1 MTTRVQPID
10 LINAAKPR
18 FAFLEPFRLP
28 DFTWTW
34 TSVLLANTGRYGVVL
49 VGGDEAF
56 RTTHSSL
63 WSSLVV
69 MLLLAPTLVFG
80 PIAGALADRHS
91 RKLIM
96 RLACGVAVVG
106 CLGGALIRGSAS
118 VRLGVVV
125 GAAMIVG
132 SAQSL
137 FAPSWQALIP
147 NILGERKL
155 LAGGG
160 FTRVAMQGG
169 EFVGPLAVT
178 PIVAILGIKPG
189 FVFCAAAYAIAG
201 ALTLRLSTP
210 ERPVTEPATVLH
222 RVVEGVTYIRR
233 NRRLAG
239 VLTLTGFHCALTMA
253 FLGMLP
259 ALAAGQLNDTS
270 AYGPLVTTLGLGAII
285 GAFAVAL
292 FSRRLQSAPLL
303 VVSGAAS
310 GVLLV
315 ALAAASS
322 YRVALAFAFLASAA
336 QAAFMSGSYSV
347 IQTLT
352 ADHLRGRVSSVSN
365 MLNAGSMGLLGLGWG
380 AIADATSVPIVLG
393 LLGASFVVVV
403 GVYLAT
409 FPPLRTLG
417 GLEHQIAIPA
427 IHPDVAM

>member
-1 MTTRVQPID
+1 M
-10 LINAAKPR
+10 
-18 FAFLEPFRLP
+18 
-28 DFTWTW
+28 
-34 TSVLLANTGRYGVVL
+34 LLANTGRYGVVL

-56 RTTHSSL
+56 QATHSSL
-63 WSSLVV
+63 WSSRVV

-80 PIAGALADRHS
+80 PIAGVLADRHS

-106 CLGGALIRGSAS
+106 CLAGALIPGSAT

-132 SAQSL
+132 SAKSL
-137 FAPSWQALIP
+137 FSPSGQALIP
-147 NILGERKL
+147 SILGERKL

-178 PIVAILGIKPG
+178 PIVAVLGIKPG
-189 FVFCAAAYAIAG
+189 FVFCAAAYATAG
-201 ALTLRLSTP
+201 ALTMRLSTP
-210 ERPVTEPATVLH
+210 ERPVTAPATVLR
-222 RVVEGVTYIRR
+222 RVAEGVSYICR

-259 ALAAGQLNDTS
+259 ALAAGQLDDTS

-292 FSRRLQSAPLL
+292 FSRRLQCAPLGGVRSGKRRAAGCACRGHQL
-303 VVSGAAS
+303 PDCARLRVFGKRGAGGLHVGKLLGDSDPYRRPSARAGIQRLEHAERGQHGPSRTRLGSDRGRHIGADRSRPAWRLIRGGGWGVS
-310 GVLLV
+310 
-315 ALAAASS
+315 LAA
-322 YRVALAFAFLASAA
+322 
-336 QAAFMSGSYSV
+336 
-347 IQTLT
+347 
-352 ADHLRGRVSSVSN
+352 
-365 MLNAGSMGLLGLGWG
+365 
-380 AIADATSVPIVLG
+380 
-393 LLGASFVVVV
+393 
-403 GVYLAT
+403 
-409 FPPLRTLG
+409 FPPLRSMA
-417 GLEHQIAIPA
+417 GLEHQIAVPA